1 MAEAQ
6 RPDPSDPTR
15 IPAVSFTS
23 VRRGWDPDEVRTF
36 LTAVAAELQ
45 RAQQRIADLESAVP
59 PAVDLGSLPDD
70 EVARLVGEETAR
82 VLATARE
89 GATALR
95 ARAEATAAELLD
107 EATVEANRVREAAA
121 EEASRRRSEA
131 AAAAAAEI
139 SEAKERGREM
149 VAEANR
155 HRDHVASALEQRR
168 RAARDWAQE
177 VEVEQRRLLEVF
189 ERARA
194 VADDVVARLRPAPLP
209 TDDADLRVD
218 TRAAVENAIAAAGDD
233 TSVGDGP
240 LSAVYDAA
248 AEIDDEPVTATHGD
262 DDQPPSE
269 AVQPASALDDD
280 VSGASDDSTESNV
293 VHLFGVA
300 DAGDDVEPV
309 ADTEGD
315 GSEASSGQDASV
327 GALFARLRDEIAD
340 ADAEVGGA
348 AGDSTAGDPEDA
360 DTDEVP
366 SGPIADR
373 DAALSSVLTQ
383 AIRKAKRVLADE
395 QNAVLERLADG
406 ATVTDIGD
414 LVPGLDEHAA
424 GYTAAVAPV
433 FDKVCTA
440 AAALTGGSTPTPAS
454 DASRWI
460 THGLVEPLRDR
471 LASSIAAADGDS
483 AALIKRLRALYRD
496 VKTNTVAVAVT
507 DAVLG
512 VHGEAVVAS
521 APDGVALRWV
531 SDPDVRACPDC
542 EDNVLAGAQPAGTPF
557 PTGSVCAPAHSGC
570 RCAVV
575 PDER

>member
-1 MAEAQ
+1 MAEAK

-45 RAQQRIADLESAVP
+45 RAQQRIAELESADP

-82 VLATARE
+82 VIATARE

-107 EATVEANRVREAAA
+107 EATIEANRVREAAA

-218 TRAAVENAIAAAGDD
+218 TRVAVENAIAAASDD
-233 TSVGDGP
+233 TSMGDGS
-240 LSAVYDAA
+240 LSTVYDAA
-248 AEIDDEPVTATHGD
+248 AEVD
-262 DDQPPSE
+262 DDQPSSDS
-269 AVQPASALDDD
+269 AQPESARDDKASDAR
-280 VSGASDDSTESNV
+280 DDSTESNV

-300 DAGDDVEPV
+300 EDGDDEAPV
-309 ADTEGD
+309 SGADTDDD

-327 GALFARLRDEIAD
+327 GELFARLRDEIAD
-340 ADAEVGGA
+340 ADGG
-348 AGDSTAGDPEDA
+348 GTAGDTATDEPASA
-360 DTDEVP
+360 DTDEAP

-383 AIRKAKRVLADE
+383 AIRKTKRVLADE

-424 GYTAAVAPV
+424 SYAAAVAPS
-433 FDKVCTA
+433 FDKACTA
-440 AAALTGGSTPTPAS
+440 AAALTGGSTPTPVS

-460 THGLVEPLRDR
+460 TNGLVEPLRDR
-471 LASSIAAADGDS
+471 LASSIVAADGDS
-483 AALIKRLRALYRD
+483 AALTKRLRALYRD

>member
-45 RAQQRIADLESAVP
+45 RAQQRIADLESAAP

-248 AEIDDEPVTATHGD
+248 AEIDDDQPLSDAAQPVSARD
-262 DDQPPSE
+262 DD
-269 AVQPASALDDD
+269 A
-280 VSGASDDSTESNV
+280 SGARDDSTESNV

-309 ADTEGD
+309 ADTDTGD
-315 GSEASSGQDASV
+315 DRSEASSGQDASV
-327 GALFARLRDEIAD
+327 GELFARLRDEIAD

-348 AGDSTAGDPEDA
+348 AGDSTAGEPEDA

-406 ATVTDIGD
+406 AAVTDIGD